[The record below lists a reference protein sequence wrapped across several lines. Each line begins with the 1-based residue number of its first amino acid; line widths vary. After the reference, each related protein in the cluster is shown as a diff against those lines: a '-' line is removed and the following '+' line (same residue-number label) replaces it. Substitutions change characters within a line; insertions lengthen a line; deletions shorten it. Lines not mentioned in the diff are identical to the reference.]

1 MRNDIKYLKTL
12 KSSTGLKFYT
22 KSGLHIATGYDR
34 LVIGKRGPY
43 VEFEKI
49 IIENAHIPKIQL
61 FRLNNPVVY
70 YDEYRT
76 NDISN
81 VKIYLQKKNVR
92 YADYKIG
99 KWYISPYDLEYGY
112 KENSID
118 MFFKGE

>member
-12 KSSTGLKFYT
+12 KGSTELKFYT

-43 VEFEKI
+43 VEFENI
-49 IIENAHIPKIQL
+49 ITGNIYIPKKEL
-61 FRLNNPVVY
+61 YRLNNPVVY

-112 KENSID
+112 KDNSID
-118 MFFKGE
+118 MFFER